1 MSRLE
6 KRLRYTIDFAA
17 IGDEPVDVVFLLLP
31 ETGDGAQLNALACV
45 VRGLGDPEALRRR
58 RHGP

>member
-17 IGDEPVDVVFLLLP
+17 IGDEPVHVVFLLLP
-31 ETGDGAQLNALACV
+31 ETGDGARLNALVGIA
-45 VRGLGDPEALRRR
+45 GAEALRRL

>member
-31 ETGDGAQLNALACV
+31 ETGDGARLNALVGIA
-45 VRGLGDPEALRRR
+45 GAEALRRL

>member
-31 ETGDGAQLNALACV
+31 ETGDGAQLNALVGIA
-45 VRGLGDPEALRRR
+45 GAEALRRL